1 MPKRGRLQDTCLHQR
16 KRWGFLCK
24 QQGDIKRARQ
34 LYEEAH
40 EKGNTKA
47 TVNLGVLCQ
56 QQGDIKRAS
65 QLYEE
70 AHKKG
75 DATATSNQGI
85 LCKQQGDIKRARQL
99 FEEACKKREVKG
111 TVQVTIERSLLEASC
126 PPTFNGAMP
135 DVNAQISD
143 TVMRTRVAEECI
155 VVVVS
160 KYRRAP
166 KSFKEIFAQCSELRL
181 RRSALEPSG
190 SRCDLLGGFRNTV
203 LNFFIAL
210 GRR

>member
-1 MPKRGRLQDTCLHQR
+1 MP
-16 KRWGFLCK
+16 
-24 QQGDIKRARQ
+24 
-34 LYEEAH
+34 
-40 EKGNTKA
+40 
-47 TVNLGVLCQ
+47 
-56 QQGDIKRAS
+56 
-65 QLYEE
+65 
-70 AHKKG
+70 
-75 DATATSNQGI
+75 
-85 LCKQQGDIKRARQL
+85 
-99 FEEACKKREVKG
+99 
-111 TVQVTIERSLLEASC
+111 VTIERSLLEASC

-203 LNFFIAL
+203 LNFFIAP
-210 GRR
+210 GRRLSTLRSLLQRHSSVRTPIPTCGAVHGVARTICDQTRVKV